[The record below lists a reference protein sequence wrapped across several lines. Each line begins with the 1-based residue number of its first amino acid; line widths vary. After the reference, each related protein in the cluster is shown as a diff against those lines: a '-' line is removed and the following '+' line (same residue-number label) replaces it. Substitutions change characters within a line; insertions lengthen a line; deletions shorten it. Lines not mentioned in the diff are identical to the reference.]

1 MPGCCSL
8 AIWSWFPMF
17 GDWLWFQIPIV
28 ALQILSR
35 LGHMS
40 YDVVGQQILQTG
52 IPESKANLIGT
63 TEVSVASLAESIM
76 LGVAIVANDVSHFR
90 FLAILSLLSV
100 VGATWLFCRWLMN
113 PTETQRSLFAFDSP
127 KWCNVGCSFL
137 VTVCTTIG
145 DLWSCHLQ
153 SISFLT
159 CRCCRSIKV
168 RCCLKSEASIKQL
181 FYEVQIFK
189 FIWLHTVLSV
199 IEVSCTVQFD

>member
-1 MPGCCSL
+1 
-8 AIWSWFPMF
+8 MF

-127 KWCNVGCSFL
+127 KWCNVGLFISCNCVYNNRRPMILSF
-137 VTVCTTIG
+137 TIHI
-145 DLWSCHLQ
+145 LFNLQ
-153 SISFLT
+153 
-159 CRCCRSIKV
+159 
-168 RCCLKSEASIKQL
+168 
-181 FYEVQIFK
+181 
-189 FIWLHTVLSV
+189 VLQKHS
-199 IEVSCTVQFD
+199 S